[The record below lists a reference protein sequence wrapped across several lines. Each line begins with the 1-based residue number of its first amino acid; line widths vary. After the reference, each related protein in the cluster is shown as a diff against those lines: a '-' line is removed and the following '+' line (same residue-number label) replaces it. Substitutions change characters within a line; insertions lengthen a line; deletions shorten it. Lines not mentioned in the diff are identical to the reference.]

1 MQFNYLL
8 PIGSVVLPKK
18 EKRKLVIVGVKA
30 TEEGDVKEY
39 DYIGVLY
46 PEGDMGK
53 GSMYYLNHGD
63 IKKVYHRGYENEER
77 ADFIR
82 RLEDFYR
89 DGKK

>member
-18 EKRKLVIVGVKA
+18 EKRKLIIVGVKA

-53 GSMYYLNHGD
+53 GSMYYLNHDD

-77 ADFIR
+77 TDFIR